1 MRTLVLYAHP
11 IADSYCAALR
21 ACIIA
26 ELKKAGHEVDDCDL
40 YAEEFDP
47 VMSRAERANYHDL
60 EVNRQSV
67 KNYVDRLLNAEALIM
82 VYPVWNFGFPAI
94 LKGYIDRVF
103 LPGVSFVLEDG
114 KVRTNLDNI
123 RKLTVVTTYGGPRW
137 AAFLAGDPP
146 RKFATRSMRK
156 TIRAGAPVN
165 YLTHYNMNLS
175 TDQSRAKFLEKVSL
189 AMRGF

>member
-11 IADSYCAALR
+11 VADSFCAALHDLVVK
-21 ACIIA
+21 
-26 ELKKAGHEVDDCDL
+26 ELEATGHEVDDCDL
-40 YAEEFDP
+40 YVEEFDP
-47 VMSRAERANYHDL
+47 VMSREERSNYHNL
-60 EVNRQSV
+60 EVNRQPVQS
-67 KNYVDRLLNAEALIM
+67 YVDRLLNAEALVM

-114 KVRTNLDNI
+114 KVQTNLDNI

-137 AAFLAGDPP
+137 VAFLAGDPP
-146 RKFATRSMRK
+146 RKFVTRSMRK
-156 TIRAGAPVN
+156 IICAGAPTK
-165 YLTHYNMNLS
+165 YLTQYDMNLS
-175 TDQSRAKFLEKVSL
+175 TDQSRTKFLEKVGH